1 MRITKDEKK
10 RILKKFK
17 DENNVYSI
25 DDVKRLHQGYFFS
38 KDTMRFFSSRLID
51 EVYPTADNMVVFV
64 TSEKKGFNDSN
75 REFSVRVYDIKLD
88 AMSKII
94 SVDSRA
100 IAMTL
105 SLSHAFDL
113 YQISLDEVRL

>member
-1 MRITKDEKK
+1 MFIALMMLKDFI
-10 RILKKFK
+10 RDI
-17 DENNVYSI
+17 
-25 DDVKRLHQGYFFS
+25 FFS